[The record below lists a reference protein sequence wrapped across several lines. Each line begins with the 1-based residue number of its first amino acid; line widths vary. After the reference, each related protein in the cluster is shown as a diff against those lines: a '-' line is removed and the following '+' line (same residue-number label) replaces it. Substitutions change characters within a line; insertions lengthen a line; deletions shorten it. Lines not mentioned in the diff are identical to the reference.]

1 MFLVHDLWYG
11 AKLRPLSTLVRYVL
25 AVALF
30 GLGLGGRFALIGLL
44 PPTGYPFL
52 TFFPAV
58 MITAFVAG
66 LWPGVLVAL
75 LSIWAAWFYFIVPS
89 GDAGM
94 SSGDLIALAFFSLIL
109 LIDCVVIHLM
119 TAAAEPARLTGKE
132 LIRNEA
138 RLQALADKLQQ
149 ADLRK
154 DEFLAMLAHELRNP
168 LAPIAAAADLLG
180 MGILGKDDVRKTS
193 QIIARQVRHLT
204 GMIDDLLDVSRVTRG
219 LMRLEQQRL
228 DAARVV
234 TEAIE
239 QIRPLLDRRQ
249 QHFSLRNDAGEV
261 FVLGDQ
267 KRLVQVLANLL
278 NNAAK
283 FTPDG
288 GSIELALAL
297 ANGQLRLTLTDNGA
311 GMAPDFVDQ
320 AFELFA
326 QSERAS
332 DRSQGGLG
340 IGLALVRSLVELH
353 GGQVS
358 AASEGLG
365 KGSRFTVCL
374 PCLTDVAPMP
384 AALGAP
390 GAAPGAVPSA
400 APGLKVLIV
409 DDNVDAADMLGIF
422 VESLGHQVVIETS
435 SKGALEAAARMLPQ
449 VCLLDIGLPEMDGNQ
464 LARHLRARLEKAAP
478 VLIAISGYGQ
488 EQDRITTMQAGFD
501 HYFVKPV
508 DTVQLKNLLSAI
520 DSAAAALTTG

>member
-1 MFLVHDLWYG
+1 MQDIWYG
-11 AKLRPLSTLVRYVL
+11 AKLRPLSTPVRYAIAL
-25 AVALF
+25 ALF

-44 PPTGYPFL
+44 PPTGFPFL

-66 LWPGVLVAL
+66 LWPGVMVAL
-75 LSIWAAWFYFIVPS
+75 LSILAAWFHFIEPP
-89 GDAGM
+89 GEAGM
-94 SSGDLIALAFFSLIL
+94 TSGDLIALAFFSLIL

-119 TAAAEPARLTGKE
+119 TAAVARARATGEE
-132 LIRNEA
+132 LVRNEA

-180 MGILGKDDVRKTS
+180 MDIMGKDDIRKTS
-193 QIIARQVRHLT
+193 QIIVRQVKHLT
-204 GMIDDLLDVSRVTRG
+204 RMIDDLLDVSRVTRG
-219 LMRLEQQRL
+219 LVRLEQQRL

-234 TEAIE
+234 TEAVE
-239 QIRPLLDRRQ
+239 QIRPLLDQRRQ
-249 QHFSLRNDAGEV
+249 NFSFRNNASAI

-267 KRLVQVLANLL
+267 KRLVQVVANLL

-288 GSIELALAL
+288 GSIELALEL
-297 ANGQLRLTLTDNGA
+297 ADGQVRLTLTDNGA

-320 AFELFA
+320 SFELFA
-326 QSERAS
+326 QGERAS

-353 GGQVS
+353 GGRVL

-365 KGSRFTVCL
+365 KGSRFTVWL
-374 PCLTDVAPMP
+374 PCLADLAQTP
-384 AALGAP
+384 AALREPGAP
-390 GAAPGAVPSA
+390 PCADKD
-400 APGLKVLIV
+400 LKVLIV
-409 DDNVDAADMLGIF
+409 DDNIDAADMLAMF

-435 SKGALEAAARMLPQ
+435 SRRALESAARMLPQ

-464 LARHLRARLEKAAP
+464 LARHLRARLETAP
-478 VLIAISGYGQ
+478 VFIAITGYGQ
-488 EQDRITTMQAGFD
+488 EQDRINAMQAGFD
-501 HYFVKPV
+501 HHFVKPV
-508 DTVQLKNLLSAI
+508 DTAQLKNLLSAI
-520 DSAAAALTTG
+520 DSAAAALTAG